1 MKLVLKVKIVSI
13 SEIMKI
19 LDWITALELSVKIFL
34 LIARKDFLILEIS
47 WLHIGTSDIVVE
59 WLPSI
64 TTFSKNWVPQT
75 VHFLEVAFPNT
86 VTDGI

>member
-47 WLHIGTSDIVVE
+47 
-59 WLPSI
+59 
-64 TTFSKNWVPQT
+64 
-75 VHFLEVAFPNT
+75 
-86 VTDGI
+86 